1 MPPSP
6 RAARSPGYRRGRRST
21 EISPGRR
28 GCGYGS
34 RRRRRAHRNSPA
46 SPAARLWQNRS
57 ECAWWLR
64 RQSLRSGVRVA
75 SAWVFSLV
83 ESRRIRIMYPGRPRR
98 ALNGPVSCATVA
110 VGRSRRNRMSVA
122 FEIEIVPTGTVG
134 AEMRGVDLASV
145 NEAQVEAI
153 KGAWY
158 RHDVLVFR
166 DQEMTD
172 DDLLAFSR
180 HFGTLDP
187 PPNQGAGRKSP
198 PGYPDI
204 YVISNVLDQKGEP
217 IGALGDGDA
226 AWHTDMSY
234 IAQPPDASMLY
245 SLEIPAR
252 GGDTWFCGMKA
263 ALAKM
268 PKSLLERIRTL
279 DIKHDGTYDSGG
291 YVRKGLK
298 SASDPRTSV
307 GTPHPVVIQH
317 PVSGEP
323 ALYLGRRRNA
333 YVMGLELAESE
344 RLLDEIWR
352 YVETALYR
360 HRWALGDL
368 VLWDNRTT
376 MHRRDAF
383 DPKARRVMHRT
394 QIKGSGAPRRPT
406 RSGIT
411 R

>member
-1 MPPSP
+1 
-6 RAARSPGYRRGRRST
+6 
-21 EISPGRR
+21 
-28 GCGYGS
+28 
-34 RRRRRAHRNSPA
+34 
-46 SPAARLWQNRS
+46 
-57 ECAWWLR
+57 
-64 RQSLRSGVRVA
+64 
-75 SAWVFSLV
+75 
-83 ESRRIRIMYPGRPRR
+83 
-98 ALNGPVSCATVA
+98 
-110 VGRSRRNRMSVA
+110 MSVSLA
-122 FEIEIVPTGTVG
+122 IEVVPTGTVG
-134 AEMRGVDLASV
+134 AEVKGVDIARASRSEV
-145 NEAQVEAI
+145 DAI
-153 KGAWY
+153 NRAWY
-158 RHDVLVFR
+158 QHDVLIFR
-166 DQEMTD
+166 EQKLSD

-204 YVISNVLDQKGEP
+204 YVISNVLDRKGEP

-268 PKSLLERIRTL
+268 PRELVDRIRNL

-291 YVRKGLK
+291 YVRKGMT
-298 SASDPRTSV
+298 ASNDPRKSV
-307 GTPHPVVIQH
+307 GTPHPIVIRH
-317 PVSGEP
+317 PVSGDK
-323 ALYLGRRRNA
+323 ALYLGRRLNA
-333 YVMGLELAESE
+333 YVVGLPLAESE
-344 RLLDEIWR
+344 RLLDTIWS
-352 YVETALYR
+352 YVETAVYK
-360 HRWALGDL
+360 HQWALGDL

-394 QIKGSGAPRRPT
+394 QIKGSGAPARAAV
-406 RSGIT
+406 
-411 R
+411 